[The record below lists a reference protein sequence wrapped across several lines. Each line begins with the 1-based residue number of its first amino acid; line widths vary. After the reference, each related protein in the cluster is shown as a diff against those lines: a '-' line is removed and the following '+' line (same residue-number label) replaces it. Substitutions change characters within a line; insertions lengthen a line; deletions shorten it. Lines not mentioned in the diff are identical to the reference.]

1 MMEECR
7 KSRVEMEMKSTK
19 EFLVKHLSDKRVDVP
34 KCKTKVEMI
43 HNGRPLCLSQWLHLY
58 GFTTQSKSV
67 QRAIA
72 CVLAGKFAFTGPTKR
87 HNTCNQT
94 QIATRWCVAYI
105 KTRLGVP
112 L

>member
-7 KSRVEMEMKSTK
+7 KSRVEIEIKSTK
-19 EFLVKHLSDKRVDVP
+19 EYLVKHLSDKRVNVP

-67 QRAIA
+67 QTSYFM
-72 CVLAGKFAFTGPTKR
+72 CVGG
-87 HNTCNQT
+87 
-94 QIATRWCVAYI
+94 
-105 KTRLGVP
+105 
-112 L
+112 